1 MIQHDFGEP
10 KNLRSQGE
18 KVLSDQKLAA
28 GQREELLRI
37 VDELKMIAIAPEGDG
52 GAGVGILYRRVEG
65 AESTLLKEVLGKCD
79 EA

>member
-1 MIQHDFGEP
+1 
-10 KNLRSQGE
+10 
-18 KVLSDQKLAA
+18 
-28 GQREELLRI
+28 
-37 VDELKMIAIAPEGDG
+37 MIAIAPEGDG